1 VHAMSVW
8 VSWRGRGARAG
19 RVSCEKST
27 TGRKNR
33 PRGTSDF
40 PGRFLYIICSIKY
53 YAIRASLEVG
63 WQMRRSGDRQ
73 QEQQQQ
79 QHFPTKYH

>member
-1 VHAMSVW
+1 MDIQLYDIFKYAVRAMSVCA
-8 VSWRGRGARAG
+8 SWCGRGARDLSRVAG

-40 PGRFLYIICSIKY
+40 PGRFLY
-53 YAIRASLEVG
+53 
-63 WQMRRSGDRQ
+63 
-73 QEQQQQ
+73 
-79 QHFPTKYH
+79 T